1 MEENEIKKD
10 MPKAAPAEAAAV
22 NTAPAPDE
30 EKDEGSALL
39 RQLGELRHE
48 LEDMRRELASAK
60 LPDKD
65 TGKPLPNA
73 AELSAGRLRGAGDSL
88 YSPAEVRAMSRAEVR
103 ANLER
108 IQESM
113 RHWG

>member
-1 MEENEIKKD
+1 MEESEIKKD
-10 MPKAAPAEAAAV
+10 MPEAAPAEAAEAV
-22 NTAPAPDE
+22 PAHDE
-30 EKDEGSALL
+30 EKDESRALL
-39 RQLGELRHE
+39 HQLGELRHE
-48 LEDMRRELASAK
+48 LEDMRREFASVK
-60 LPDKD
+60 LPDKEV
-65 TGKPLPNA
+65 GKPLPNA
-73 AELSAGRLRGAGDSL
+73 AELSAGRLNGAGDSL